1 MIYLESKD
9 HNYINVGTIMKIREF
24 NLSAKCLGIKRM
36 IQLLI
41 KLELTYCIPGWHK
54 VREPTNRVHR

>member
-1 MIYLESKD
+1 MLYLEIKG

-41 KLELTYCIPGWHK
+41 KLELTYCIHAIGSLPN
-54 VREPTNRVHR
+54 PS